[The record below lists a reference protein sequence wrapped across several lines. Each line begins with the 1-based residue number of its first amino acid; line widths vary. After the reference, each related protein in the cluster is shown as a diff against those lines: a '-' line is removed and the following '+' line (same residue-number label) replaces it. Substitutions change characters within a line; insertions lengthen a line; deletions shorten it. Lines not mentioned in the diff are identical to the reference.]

1 MSSAPAKDRRTL
13 AVAVMA
19 AVSAALAVICVGL
32 AWAFTVQRE
41 EAACWRAAAEF
52 QLQPE
57 GDCQTSFWAKTE
69 PGIEAPPAS
78 ARP

>member
-1 MSSAPAKDRRTL
+1 MSRELPKDRRTL

-41 EAACWRAAAEF
+41 EAACWRAAAQF

-57 GDCQTSFWAKTE
+57 GDCRSSFWAKTD
-69 PGIEAPPAS
+69 PGVEAPS

>member
-1 MSSAPAKDRRTL
+1 MSDPSPKDRRTV

-19 AVSAALAVICVGL
+19 AISAALAVICVGL
-32 AWAFTVQRE
+32 AWAFSVQQE

-52 QLQPE
+52 QLQPQ

-69 PGIEAPPAS
+69 PGFEAPANQP
-78 ARP
+78 

>member
-1 MSSAPAKDRRTL
+1 MPNAPPKDRRTL
-13 AVAVMA
+13 AVVTLSAI
-19 AVSAALAVICVGL
+19 SAALAVICVGL
-32 AWAFTVQRE
+32 AWAFSVQQE

-69 PGIEAPPAS
+69 PGFDAPAQ
-78 ARP
+78 RP

>member
-1 MSSAPAKDRRTL
+1 MSSKPAKDRRTL

-19 AVSAALAVICVGL
+19 AFSAALAVICIGL

-41 EAACWRAAAEF
+41 ETACWRAAAQF

-57 GDCQTSFWAKTE
+57 GDCRSSMWAKTE
-69 PGIEAPPAS
+69 PGVEAPPA
-78 ARP
+78 RP